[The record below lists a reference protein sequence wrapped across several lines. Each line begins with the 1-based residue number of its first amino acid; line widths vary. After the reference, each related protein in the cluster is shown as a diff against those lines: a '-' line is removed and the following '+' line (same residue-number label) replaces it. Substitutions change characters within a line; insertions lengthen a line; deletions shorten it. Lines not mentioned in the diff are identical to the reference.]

1 MHRPHRSDKGSDII
15 MHIIAVRNFNPEP
28 QSAAFGDRDM
38 AQLISTLGFWNT
50 SAARHTPVEDVQG
63 IFSGSLVAAL
73 GLYVLASAGLLT
85 GSTAG
90 VAFLLHYA
98 FGVNFGLAFFIL
110 NLPFFYLSWKRL
122 GMAFTLKTFIAIGL
136 TSVIADMQSRFFQI
150 SSIHPAWAALLGGLL
165 LGFGL
170 LALYRHRASLGGVG
184 ILGIYMQERFGI
196 RAGLVQLAIDMCV
209 LAAAFFVTTPPVVF
223 YSVLGAVV
231 LNLFLTINHRA
242 DRYIAL

>member
-1 MHRPHRSDKGSDII
+1 MS
-15 MHIIAVRNFNPEP
+15 
-28 QSAAFGDRDM
+28 
-38 AQLISTLGFWNT
+38 LITALGFWNT
-50 SAARHTPVEDVQG
+50 NATRHTPVEDVQG
-63 IFSGSLVAAL
+63 VFSGSLVAAL

-98 FGVNFGLAFFIL
+98 LGINFGLAFFLL
-110 NLPFFYLSWKRL
+110 NVPFFYLSWKQL
-122 GMAFTLKTFIAIGL
+122 GMAFTVKTFIAISITSLL
-136 TSVIADMQSRFFQI
+136 TNVQSQVFQI
-150 SSIHPAWAALLGGLL
+150 SEIHPAWAALLGGLL

-196 RAGLVQLAIDMCV
+196 RAGLVQLAIDLCV

-231 LNLFLTINHRA
+231 FNLFLTINHRA

>member
-1 MHRPHRSDKGSDII
+1 
-15 MHIIAVRNFNPEP
+15 
-28 QSAAFGDRDM
+28 M
-38 AQLISTLGFWNT
+38 AQLINSLGFWGT
-50 SAARHTPVEDVQG
+50 SATRHTPVEDVQG
-63 IFSGSLVAAL
+63 IFSGSLIAAL

-98 FGVNFGLAFFIL
+98 FGVNFGLAFFLL
-110 NLPFFYLSWKRL
+110 NVPFFYLSWKRL
-122 GMAFTLKTFIAIGL
+122 GMAFTIKTFIAIGL
-136 TSVIADMQSRFFQI
+136 TSLLADIQSRFFEI

-184 ILGIYMQERFGI
+184 ILGIYLQERFGI

-209 LAAAFFVTTPPVVF
+209 LAVAFFVTTPPVVF

-231 LNLFLTINHRA
+231 LNLFVAINHRA

>member
-1 MHRPHRSDKGSDII
+1 MT
-15 MHIIAVRNFNPEP
+15 
-28 QSAAFGDRDM
+28 
-38 AQLISTLGFWNT
+38 QLINVLGVWNT
-50 SAARHTPVEDVQG
+50 SATRHSPIEDVQG

-98 FGVNFGLAFFIL
+98 FGVNFGLAFFLL

-122 GMAFTLKTFIAIGL
+122 GMAFTVKTFIAIGL
-136 TSVIADMQSRFFQI
+136 TSVMSDLQSRLFSI

-165 LGFGL
+165 LGFGA

-184 ILGIYMQERFGI
+184 ILGVYLQERFGI
-196 RAGLVQLAIDMCV
+196 RAGLVQLGIDLCV

-223 YSVLGAVV
+223 YSVLGALV
-231 LNLFLTINHRA
+231 LNLFVAINHRA

>member
-1 MHRPHRSDKGSDII
+1 
-15 MHIIAVRNFNPEP
+15 
-28 QSAAFGDRDM
+28 M
-38 AQLISTLGFWNT
+38 AQLFNALGFWNT

-73 GLYVLASAGLLT
+73 GLYMLASAGLLT

-90 VAFLLHYA
+90 IAFLLHYA
-98 FGVNFGLAFFIL
+98 FGVNFGLAFFLL
-110 NLPFFYLSWKRL
+110 NLPFFYLSWTRL
-122 GMAFTLKTFIAIGL
+122 GAAFTIKTFIAIGL
-136 TSVIADMQSRFFQI
+136 TSVMTSLQPKVIDI
-150 SSIHPAWAALLGGLL
+150 SAIQPAWAALLGGLL

-196 RAGLVQLAIDMCV
+196 RAGLVQMAIDLCV

-231 LNLFLTINHRA
+231 LNLFVAINHRA

>member
-1 MHRPHRSDKGSDII
+1 MTQFIN
-15 MHIIAVRNFNPEP
+15 A
-28 QSAAFGDRDM
+28 
-38 AQLISTLGFWNT
+38 LGFWNT
-50 SAARHTPVEDVQG
+50 SATRHTPVEDVQG

-98 FGVNFGLAFFIL
+98 FGMNFGLAFFLL
-110 NLPFFYLSWKRL
+110 NLPFFYLSWTRL
-122 GMAFTLKTFIAIGL
+122 GMSFTVKTFAAIGL
-136 TSVIADMQSRFFQI
+136 TSVLTSLQPKVMTIAT
-150 SSIHPAWAALLGGLL
+150 IHPAWAALLGGLL

-196 RAGLVQLAIDMCV
+196 RAGLVQMAIDLCV
-209 LAAAFFVTTPPVVF
+209 LAAAFLVTTPPVVF

-231 LNLFLTINHRA
+231 LNLFVAINHRA

>member
-1 MHRPHRSDKGSDII
+1 MT
-15 MHIIAVRNFNPEP
+15 
-28 QSAAFGDRDM
+28 
-38 AQLISTLGFWNT
+38 QLINALRVWNT
-50 SAARHTPVEDVQG
+50 SATRHSTVEDVQG

-98 FGVNFGLAFFIL
+98 FGVNFGLAFFLL

-122 GMAFTLKTFIAIGL
+122 GVAFTVKTFIAIGL
-136 TSVIADMQSRFFQI
+136 TSVLADVQSRFFSI

-184 ILGIYMQERFGI
+184 ILGIYLQERFGI
-196 RAGLVQLAIDMCV
+196 RAGLVQLVIDLCV
-209 LAAAFFVTTPPVVF
+209 LAVAVFVATPPVVF
-223 YSVLGAVV
+223 YSALGAVV
-231 LNLFLTINHRA
+231 LNFFVAINHRA

>member
-1 MHRPHRSDKGSDII
+1 MT
-15 MHIIAVRNFNPEP
+15 
-28 QSAAFGDRDM
+28 
-38 AQLISTLGFWNT
+38 QLINALGGFWNA
-50 SAARHTPVEDVQG
+50 SATRHAPIEDVQG

-98 FGVNFGLAFFIL
+98 FGVNFGLAFFLL
-110 NLPFFYLSWKRL
+110 NLPFFWLSWKRL
-122 GMAFTLKTFIAIGL
+122 GMAFTIKTFIAIGL
-136 TSVIADMQSRFFQI
+136 TSVLSDVQSRFFSI

-165 LGFGL
+165 LGFGV

-184 ILGIYMQERFGI
+184 ILGVYLQERFGI
-196 RAGLVQLAIDMCV
+196 RAGLVQLAIDLCV
-209 LAAAFFVTTPPVVF
+209 LAAAFLVTTPPVVF

-231 LNLFLTINHRA
+231 LNLFVAINHRA

>member
-1 MHRPHRSDKGSDII
+1 MSII
-15 MHIIAVRNFNPEP
+15 NA
-28 QSAAFGDRDM
+28 
-38 AQLISTLGFWNT
+38 LGFWNT
-50 SAARHTPVEDVQG
+50 SATRHTPVEDVQG

-98 FGVNFGLAFFIL
+98 LGINFGLAFFVL

-122 GMAFTLKTFIAIGL
+122 GMAFTVKTFIAIAT
-136 TSVIADMQSRFFQI
+136 TSVLTNLQGDVFQI
-150 SSIHPAWAALLGGLL
+150 ANIHPAWAALLGGVL
-165 LGFGL
+165 LGFGV

-196 RAGLVQLAIDMCV
+196 RAGLVQLAIDLCV

-231 LNLFLTINHRA
+231 LNLFLTINHRS

>member
-1 MHRPHRSDKGSDII
+1 MT
-15 MHIIAVRNFNPEP
+15 
-28 QSAAFGDRDM
+28 
-38 AQLISTLGFWNT
+38 QLINALGGVWNT
-50 SAARHTPVEDVQG
+50 SATRHTPIEDMQG

-98 FGVNFGLAFFIL
+98 FGVNFGLAFFLL

-122 GMAFTLKTFIAIGL
+122 GMAFTIKTFIAIGL
-136 TSVIADMQSRFFQI
+136 TSVLADVQSRFFSI

-184 ILGIYMQERFGI
+184 ILGIYLQERFGI
-196 RAGLVQLAIDMCV
+196 RAGLVQLAIDLCV

-231 LNLFLTINHRA
+231 LNLFVAINHRA

>member
-1 MHRPHRSDKGSDII
+1 LE
-15 MHIIAVRNFNPEP
+15 IA
-28 QSAAFGDRDM
+28 AM
-38 AQLISTLGFWNT
+38 AQLIGALGFWNT
-50 SAARHTPVEDVQG
+50 SASRHTPLEDVQG
-63 IFSGSLVAAL
+63 IFSGSLVSAL

-90 VAFLLHYA
+90 IAFLLHYT
-98 FGVNFGLAFFIL
+98 FGVNFGLAFFLL
-110 NLPFFYLSWKRL
+110 NLPFFYLSSKRL
-122 GMAFTLKTFIAIGL
+122 GIAFTIKTFVAIGL
-136 TSVIADMQSRFFQI
+136 TSVLADVQSRFFEI

-196 RAGLVQLAIDMCV
+196 RAGLVQLSVDMCV
-209 LAAAFFVTTPPVVF
+209 LAAAFFVTTPPVVI

>member
-1 MHRPHRSDKGSDII
+1 MSQITQR
-15 MHIIAVRNFNPEP
+15 
-28 QSAAFGDRDM
+28 
-38 AQLISTLGFWNT
+38 LGIWNT
-50 SAARHTPVEDVQG
+50 TPTRHTPVEDVQG
-63 IFSGSLVAAL
+63 IFSGSLIAAL
-73 GLYVLASAGLLT
+73 GLYCLASAGLLT

-98 FGVNFGLAFFIL
+98 FGVNFGVSFFLL

-122 GMAFTLKTFIAIGL
+122 GISFTIKTFIAIGL
-136 TSVIADMQSRFFQI
+136 TSLLADVQSRFFEI

-196 RAGLVQLAIDMCV
+196 RAGLVQLVIDMCV

-231 LNLFLTINHRA
+231 LNLFVAINHRA

>member
-1 MHRPHRSDKGSDII
+1 LETGNMTQRIH
-15 MHIIAVRNFNPEP
+15 A
-28 QSAAFGDRDM
+28 
-38 AQLISTLGFWNT
+38 LGVWNT
-50 SAARHTPVEDVQG
+50 SATRHTPIEDVQG

-98 FGVNFGLAFFIL
+98 FGVNFGLAFFLL

-122 GMAFTLKTFIAIGL
+122 GMAFTIKTFIAIGL
-136 TSVIADMQSRFFQI
+136 TSVLSDVQSRFFSI

-184 ILGIYMQERFGI
+184 ILGIYLQERFGI
-196 RAGLVQLAIDMCV
+196 RAGLVQLVIDMCV

-231 LNLFLTINHRA
+231 LNLFVAINHRA

>member
-1 MHRPHRSDKGSDII
+1 
-15 MHIIAVRNFNPEP
+15 
-28 QSAAFGDRDM
+28 M
-38 AQLISTLGFWNT
+38 AQLINALGFWNT
-50 SAARHTPVEDVQG
+50 SATRHTPVEDVQG
-63 IFSGSLVAAL
+63 IFSGSLIAAL
-73 GLYVLASAGLLT
+73 GLYMLASAGLLT

-90 VAFLLHYA
+90 IAFLLHYA
-98 FGVNFGLAFFIL
+98 FGLNFGLAFFLL

-122 GMAFTLKTFIAIGL
+122 GVAFTVKTFIAIGL
-136 TSVIADMQSRFFQI
+136 TSLMTNLQPKVMDI
-150 SSIHPAWAALLGGLL
+150 SAIHPAWAALLGGVL

-196 RAGLVQLAIDMCV
+196 RAGLVQMAIDLCV

-231 LNLFLTINHRA
+231 LNLFVAINHRA

>member
-1 MHRPHRSDKGSDII
+1 MTQL
-15 MHIIAVRNFNPEP
+15 M
-28 QSAAFGDRDM
+28 SA
-38 AQLISTLGFWNT
+38 LGFWNT
-50 SAARHTPVEDVQG
+50 SATRHTAVEDVQG
-63 IFSGSLVAAL
+63 IFSGSLVASL

-98 FGVNFGLAFFIL
+98 FGVNFGLAFFLL
-110 NLPFFYLSWKRL
+110 NLPFFYLSWKQL
-122 GMAFTLKTFIAIGL
+122 GMAFTVKTFIAIGITSLL
-136 TSVIADMQSRFFQI
+136 TNIQADVFKIASV
-150 SSIHPAWAALLGGLL
+150 HPAWAALLGGLL
-165 LGFGL
+165 LGYGV

-184 ILGIYMQERFGI
+184 ILGVYVQERFGI
-196 RAGLVQLAIDMCV
+196 RAGLVQLGIDLCV

-231 LNLFLTINHRA
+231 LNLFVAVNHRA

>member
-1 MHRPHRSDKGSDII
+1 MTQRIN
-15 MHIIAVRNFNPEP
+15 A
-28 QSAAFGDRDM
+28 
-38 AQLISTLGFWNT
+38 LGVWNT
-50 SAARHTPVEDVQG
+50 SATRHTPIEDVQG
-63 IFSGSLVAAL
+63 IFSGSLIAAL
-73 GLYVLASAGLLT
+73 GIYVLASAGLLT

-98 FGVNFGLAFFIL
+98 FGVNFGLAFFLL

-122 GMAFTLKTFIAIGL
+122 GMAFTIKTFIAIGL
-136 TSVIADMQSRFFQI
+136 TSVLSDVQSRFFSI

-184 ILGIYMQERFGI
+184 ILGIYLQERFGI

-209 LAAAFFVTTPPVVF
+209 LAAAFFVTTPSVVF
-223 YSVLGAVV
+223 YSVLGAIV
-231 LNLFLTINHRA
+231 LNLFVAINHRA

>member
-1 MHRPHRSDKGSDII
+1 MT
-15 MHIIAVRNFNPEP
+15 
-28 QSAAFGDRDM
+28 
-38 AQLISTLGFWNT
+38 QLINALGFGNAT
-50 SAARHTPVEDVQG
+50 ATRHTPVEDVQG
-63 IFSGSLVAAL
+63 VFSGSLVSAV

-98 FGVNFGLAFFIL
+98 FGVNFGLAFFAL

-122 GMAFTLKTFIAIGL
+122 GIAFTVKTFIAIGL
-136 TSVIADMQSRFFQI
+136 TSLLTSLQPKVMAIA
-150 SSIHPAWAALLGGLL
+150 SIHPAWAALVGGLL
-165 LGFGL
+165 LGYGL

-184 ILGIYMQERFGI
+184 ILGIYIQERFGI
-196 RAGLVQLAIDMCV
+196 RAGLVQMAIDLCV
-209 LAAAFFVTTPPVVF
+209 LTAAFFVTTPPVVF

-231 LNLFLTINHRA
+231 LNLFVAINHRS

>member
-1 MHRPHRSDKGSDII
+1 MT
-15 MHIIAVRNFNPEP
+15 
-28 QSAAFGDRDM
+28 
-38 AQLISTLGFWNT
+38 QLISALGFWNT

-73 GLYVLASAGLLT
+73 GLYMLASAGLLT

-90 VAFLLHYA
+90 VAFLVHYA
-98 FGVNFGLAFFIL
+98 FGVNFGLAFFAL

-122 GMAFTLKTFIAIGL
+122 GVAFTVKTFIAIAL
-136 TSVIADMQSRFFQI
+136 TSLLADLQPRVLSVA
-150 SSIHPAWAALLGGLL
+150 HVAPVWAALLGGLL

-196 RAGLVQLAIDMCV
+196 RAGLVQLVIDLCV

-223 YSVLGAVV
+223 YSVFGAVV
-231 LNLFLTINHRA
+231 LNLFVAINHRS

>member
-1 MHRPHRSDKGSDII
+1 MTL
-15 MHIIAVRNFNPEP
+15 
-28 QSAAFGDRDM
+28 
-38 AQLISTLGFWNT
+38 LINALGVWNT
-50 SAARHTPVEDVQG
+50 NATRHSPIEDVQG

-90 VAFLLHYA
+90 VAFLLHYV
-98 FGVNFGLAFFIL
+98 FGVNFGLAFFLL

-122 GMAFTLKTFIAIGL
+122 GMAFTMKTFIAIGL
-136 TSVIADMQSRFFQI
+136 TSVMSDLQSRLFSI

-165 LGFGL
+165 LGFGA

-184 ILGIYMQERFGI
+184 ILGVYLQERFGI
-196 RAGLVQLAIDMCV
+196 RAGLVQLVIDLCV
-209 LAAAFFVTTPPVVF
+209 LAAAVFVSTPPVVF
-223 YSVLGAVV
+223 YSVLGALV
-231 LNLFLTINHRA
+231 LNLFVAINHRA

>member
-1 MHRPHRSDKGSDII
+1 MT
-15 MHIIAVRNFNPEP
+15 
-28 QSAAFGDRDM
+28 
-38 AQLISTLGFWNT
+38 QLINFWNT
-50 SAARHTPVEDVQG
+50 TATRHTPIEDVQG
-63 IFSGSLVAAL
+63 IFSGSFVAAL

-98 FGVNFGLAFFIL
+98 FGVNFGLAFFLL

-122 GMAFTLKTFIAIGL
+122 GMAFTIKTFIAIGL
-136 TSVIADMQSRFFQI
+136 TSVLADVQSRFLSI

-184 ILGIYMQERFGI
+184 ILGIYLQERFGI

-231 LNLFLTINHRA
+231 LNLFVAINHRA

>member
-1 MHRPHRSDKGSDII
+1 MSII
-15 MHIIAVRNFNPEP
+15 
-28 QSAAFGDRDM
+28 SA
-38 AQLISTLGFWNT
+38 LGFWNT
-50 SAARHTPVEDVQG
+50 NATRHTPVEDVQG

-98 FGVNFGLAFFIL
+98 LGINFGLAFFLL
-110 NLPFFYLSWKRL
+110 NVPFFYLSWKRL
-122 GMAFTLKTFIAIGL
+122 GMAFTVKTFIAISI
-136 TSVIADMQSRFFQI
+136 TSVLTNVQGQVFQI
-150 SSIHPAWAALLGGLL
+150 SEIHPAWAALLGGLL

-196 RAGLVQLAIDMCV
+196 RAGLVQLAIDLCV
-209 LAAAFFVTTPPVVF
+209 LAAAFFVTTPSVVF

-231 LNLFLTINHRA
+231 FNLFLTINHRA

>member
-1 MHRPHRSDKGSDII
+1 MS
-15 MHIIAVRNFNPEP
+15 
-28 QSAAFGDRDM
+28 
-38 AQLISTLGFWNT
+38 LINALGFWNT
-50 SAARHTPVEDVQG
+50 SATRHTPLEDVQG

-98 FGVNFGLAFFIL
+98 IGVNFGLAFFVL

-122 GMAFTLKTFIAIGL
+122 GMAFTLKTFIAIAITSLL
-136 TSVIADMQSRFFQI
+136 TNVQGQVLLIA
-150 SSIHPAWAALLGGLL
+150 SIHPAWAALLGGLL
-165 LGFGL
+165 LGFGV

-196 RAGLVQLAIDMCV
+196 RAGLVQLAIDLCV

>member
-1 MHRPHRSDKGSDII
+1 MQNSVAPGSPPARFLTSS
-15 MHIIAVRNFNPEP
+15 AVEI
-28 QSAAFGDRDM
+28 GDM
-38 AQLISTLGFWNT
+38 TQLINALGVWNT
-50 SAARHTPVEDVQG
+50 SATRHTPIEDVQG

-98 FGVNFGLAFFIL
+98 FDVNFGLAFFLL

-122 GMAFTLKTFIAIGL
+122 GMAFTIKTFVAIGL
-136 TSVIADMQSRFFQI
+136 TSVIADVQSRFFSI

-184 ILGIYMQERFGI
+184 ILGIYLQERFGI

-231 LNLFLTINHRA
+231 LNLFVAINHRA